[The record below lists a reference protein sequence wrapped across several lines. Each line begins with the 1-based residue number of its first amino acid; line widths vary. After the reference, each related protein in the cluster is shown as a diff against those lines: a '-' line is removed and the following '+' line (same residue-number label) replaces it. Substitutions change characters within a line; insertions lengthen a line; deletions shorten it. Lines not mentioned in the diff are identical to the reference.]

1 MTEFTV
7 YFGQNY
13 GDVMAQRK
21 SILNALSDGP
31 VSVSRIAEKAEISKK
46 IAMWNLLALLR
57 WGDVEIAGEEDHELV
72 FALREV

>member
-13 GDVMAQRK
+13 GDVMTQRK

-31 VSVSRIAEKAEISKK
+31 VSVSQIAEKAEISKK